1 MTLTST
7 DRQILHIALPS
18 IVSNI
23 TVPLLGLVDVAI
35 VGHLGSAA
43 YIGAITVGGMLFN
56 MAYWLFAFLRMG
68 TSGLTAQ
75 AYGRGDRAETVRV
88 LVRALGVAL
97 AIGVALVALSRPVAD
112 VAFRLIPCSP
122 EVEASARVYFALLVW
137 GAPAVLGL
145 YGFAGW
151 FVGMQNARFPM
162 AVAITQNVVNI
173 VASAALVFG
182 LGWQVEGVAAGTLIA
197 QYAGLL
203 MAVAG
208 WWRGYRA
215 DARGVSL
222 RPVTD
227 SAALSRFFAVNR
239 DIFLRTLCLIA
250 VTVCFTSSG
259 AAAGDTVLAANA
271 LLMQLFMLFSYVMD
285 GFAYAGEAMSG
296 RYIGARN
303 RAAFDDT
310 VRRLFVWGFLMAALF
325 TLAYAFGGNAFLCL
339 LTDDRQV
346 TAAADSYFGWAL
358 AIPAAGVAAFIWDG
372 VFIGATATRGML
384 LSMAAAAVC
393 FFALHYG
400 LRPVLGNHALWLA
413 FIVYLFVRGAVQ
425 TVLSRGVVRR
435 AFASPAVG

>member
-182 LGWQVEGVAAGTLIA
+182 LGGQVEGVAAGTLIA

-227 SAALSRFFAVNR
+227 RAALSRFFAVNR

-285 GFAYAGEAMSG
+285 GFAYAGEALAG
-296 RYIGARN
+296 RYVGAAD
-303 RAAFDDT
+303 AAGFRRT
-310 VRRLFVWGFLMAALF
+310 VRRLFGWGLVLAVAF
-325 TLAYAFGGNAFLCL
+325 TLAYGAGGRTFLSLLTSETSVVDMAMAYLPWAVAIPLTSFAAFL
-339 LTDDRQV
+339 
-346 TAAADSYFGWAL
+346 F
-358 AIPAAGVAAFIWDG
+358 DG
-372 VFIGATATRGML
+372 IFIGATATGRML
-384 LSMAAAAVC
+384 LAMAVASSV
-393 FFALHYG
+393 FFISYYL
-400 LRPVLGNHALWLA
+400 LTDTLGNHALWLA
-413 FIVYLFVRGAVQ
+413 FLAYLGAR
-425 TVLSRGVVRR
+425 SGVEALCHR
-435 AFASPAVG
+435 AVAARVGRQSS

>member
-227 SAALSRFFAVNR
+227 RAALSRFFAVNR

-285 GFAYAGEAMSG
+285 GFAYAGEALAG
-296 RYIGARN
+296 RYVGAAD
-303 RAAFDDT
+303 AAGFRRT
-310 VRRLFVWGFLMAALF
+310 VRRLFGWGLVLAVAF
-325 TLAYAFGGNAFLCL
+325 TLAYGAGGRTFLSLLTSETSVVDMAMAYLPWAVAVPLTSFAAFL
-339 LTDDRQV
+339 
-346 TAAADSYFGWAL
+346 F
-358 AIPAAGVAAFIWDG
+358 DG
-372 VFIGATATRGML
+372 IFIGATATGRML
-384 LSMAAAAVC
+384 LAMAVASSV
-393 FFALHYG
+393 FFISYYL
-400 LRPVLGNHALWLA
+400 LTDTLGNHALWLA
-413 FIVYLFVRGAVQ
+413 FLAYLGAR
-425 TVLSRGVVRR
+425 SGVETLCHR
-435 AFASPAVG
+435 AVAARVGRQSS

>member
-112 VAFRLIPCSP
+112 VAFRLIPCSA

-215 DARGVSL
+215 DTRGVSL

-227 SAALSRFFAVNR
+227 RAALSRFFAVNR

-285 GFAYAGEAMSG
+285 GFAYAGEALAG
-296 RYIGARN
+296 RYVGAAD
-303 RAAFDDT
+303 AAGFRRT
-310 VRRLFVWGFLMAALF
+310 VRRLFGWGLVLAVAF
-325 TLAYAFGGNAFLCL
+325 TLAYGAGGRTFLSLLTSETSVVDMAMAYLPWAVAVPLTSFAAFL
-339 LTDDRQV
+339 
-346 TAAADSYFGWAL
+346 F
-358 AIPAAGVAAFIWDG
+358 DG
-372 VFIGATATRGML
+372 IFIGATATGRML
-384 LSMAAAAVC
+384 LAMAVASSV
-393 FFALHYG
+393 FFISYYL
-400 LRPVLGNHALWLA
+400 LTDTLGNHALWLA
-413 FIVYLFVRGAVQ
+413 FLAYLGAR
-425 TVLSRGVVRR
+425 SGVEALCHR
-435 AFASPAVG
+435 AVAARVGRQSS

>member
-7 DRQILHIALPS
+7 DRQILYIALPS

-23 TVPLLGLVDVAI
+23 TVPLLGLVVVDF
-35 VGHLGSAA
+35 VGHFGSAS
-43 YIGAITVGGMLFN
+43 YIGAIIVVGMLFN

-227 SAALSRFFAVNR
+227 RAALSRFFAVNR

-285 GFAYAGEAMSG
+285 GFAYAGEALAG
-296 RYIGARN
+296 RYVGAAD
-303 RAAFDDT
+303 AAGFRRT
-310 VRRLFVWGFLMAALF
+310 VRRLFGWGLVLAVAF
-325 TLAYAFGGNAFLCL
+325 TLAYGAGGRTFLSLLTSETSVVDMAMAYLPWAVAVPLTSFAAFL
-339 LTDDRQV
+339 
-346 TAAADSYFGWAL
+346 F
-358 AIPAAGVAAFIWDG
+358 DG
-372 VFIGATATRGML
+372 IFIGATATGRML
-384 LSMAAAAVC
+384 LAMAVASSV
-393 FFALHYG
+393 FFISYYL
-400 LRPVLGNHALWLA
+400 LTDTLGNHALWLA
-413 FIVYLFVRGAVQ
+413 FLAYLGAR
-425 TVLSRGVVRR
+425 SGVEALCHR
-435 AFASPAVG
+435 AVAARVGRQSS

>member
-162 AVAITQNVVNI
+162 SVAITQNVVNI

-227 SAALSRFFAVNR
+227 RAALSRFFAVNR

-285 GFAYAGEAMSG
+285 GFAYAGEALAG
-296 RYIGARN
+296 RYVGAAD
-303 RAAFDDT
+303 AAGFRRT
-310 VRRLFVWGFLMAALF
+310 VRRLFGWGLVLAVAF
-325 TLAYAFGGNAFLCL
+325 TLAYGAGGRTFLSLLTSETSVVGMAMAYLPWAVAVPLTSFAAFL
-339 LTDDRQV
+339 
-346 TAAADSYFGWAL
+346 F
-358 AIPAAGVAAFIWDG
+358 DG
-372 VFIGATATRGML
+372 IFIGATATGRML
-384 LSMAAAAVC
+384 LAMAVASSV
-393 FFALHYG
+393 FFISYYL
-400 LRPVLGNHALWLA
+400 LTDTLGNHALWLA
-413 FIVYLFVRGAVQ
+413 FLAYLGAR
-425 TVLSRGVVRR
+425 SGVEALCHR
-435 AFASPAVG
+435 AVAARVGRQSS

>member
-75 AYGRGDRAETVRV
+75 AYGRGNRAETVRV

-173 VASAALVFG
+173 VASTALVFG

-215 DARGVSL
+215 DTRGVSL

-227 SAALSRFFAVNR
+227 RAALSRFFAVNR

-285 GFAYAGEAMSG
+285 GFAYAGEALAG
-296 RYIGARN
+296 RYVGAAD
-303 RAAFDDT
+303 AAGFRRT
-310 VRRLFVWGFLMAALF
+310 VRRLFGWGLVLAVAF
-325 TLAYAFGGNAFLCL
+325 TLAYGAGGRTFLSLLTSETSVVDMAMAYLPWAVAVPLTSFAAFL
-339 LTDDRQV
+339 
-346 TAAADSYFGWAL
+346 F
-358 AIPAAGVAAFIWDG
+358 DG
-372 VFIGATATRGML
+372 IFIGATATGRML
-384 LSMAAAAVC
+384 LAMAVASSV
-393 FFALHYG
+393 FFISYYL
-400 LRPVLGNHALWLA
+400 LTDTLGNHALWLA
-413 FIVYLFVRGAVQ
+413 FLAYLGAR
-425 TVLSRGVVRR
+425 SGVEALCHR
-435 AFASPAVG
+435 AVAARVGRQSS

>member
-285 GFAYAGEAMSG
+285 GFAYAGEALAG
-296 RYIGARN
+296 RYVGAAD
-303 RAAFDDT
+303 AAGFRRT
-310 VRRLFVWGFLMAALF
+310 VRRLFGWGLVLAVAF
-325 TLAYAFGGNAFLCL
+325 TLAYGAGGRTFLSLLTSETSVVGMAMAYLPWAVAIPLTSFAAFL
-339 LTDDRQV
+339 
-346 TAAADSYFGWAL
+346 F
-358 AIPAAGVAAFIWDG
+358 DG
-372 VFIGATATRGML
+372 IFIGATATGRML
-384 LSMAAAAVC
+384 LAMAVASSV
-393 FFALHYG
+393 FFISYYL
-400 LRPVLGNHALWLA
+400 LTDTLGNHALWLA
-413 FIVYLFVRGAVQ
+413 FLAYLGAR
-425 TVLSRGVVRR
+425 SGVEALCHR
-435 AFASPAVG
+435 AVAARVGRQSS

>member
-227 SAALSRFFAVNR
+227 RAALSRFFAVNR

-285 GFAYAGEAMSG
+285 GFAYAGEALAG
-296 RYIGARN
+296 RYVGAAD
-303 RAAFDDT
+303 AAGFRRT
-310 VRRLFVWGFLMAALF
+310 VRRLFGWGLVLAVAF
-325 TLAYAFGGNAFLCL
+325 TLAYGAGGRTFLSLLTSETSVVGMAMAYLPWAVAIPLTSFAAFL
-339 LTDDRQV
+339 
-346 TAAADSYFGWAL
+346 F
-358 AIPAAGVAAFIWDG
+358 DG
-372 VFIGATATRGML
+372 IFIGATATGRML
-384 LSMAAAAVC
+384 LAMAVASSV
-393 FFALHYG
+393 FFISYYL
-400 LRPVLGNHALWLA
+400 LTDTLGNHALWLA
-413 FIVYLFVRGAVQ
+413 FLAYLGAR
-425 TVLSRGVVRR
+425 SGVEALCHR
-435 AFASPAVG
+435 AVAARVGRQSF

>member
-227 SAALSRFFAVNR
+227 RAALSRFFAVNR

-285 GFAYAGEAMSG
+285 GFAYAGEALAG
-296 RYIGARN
+296 RYVGAAD
-303 RAAFDDT
+303 AAGFRRT
-310 VRRLFVWGFLMAALF
+310 VRRLFGWGLVLAVAF
-325 TLAYAFGGNAFLCL
+325 TLAYGAGGRTFLGLLTSETSVVGMAMAYLPWAVAIPLTSFAAFL
-339 LTDDRQV
+339 
-346 TAAADSYFGWAL
+346 F
-358 AIPAAGVAAFIWDG
+358 DG
-372 VFIGATATRGML
+372 IFIGATATGRML
-384 LSMAAAAVC
+384 LAMAVASAV
-393 FFALHYG
+393 FFISYYL
-400 LRPVLGNHALWLA
+400 LTDTLGNHALWLA
-413 FIVYLFVRGAVQ
+413 FLAYLGAR
-425 TVLSRGVVRR
+425 SGVEALCHR
-435 AFASPAVG
+435 AVAARVGRQSS

>member
-208 WWRGYRA
+208 WWRGYGA

-227 SAALSRFFAVNR
+227 RAALSRFFAVNR

-285 GFAYAGEAMSG
+285 GFAYAGEALAG
-296 RYIGARN
+296 RYVGAAD
-303 RAAFDDT
+303 AAGFRRT
-310 VRRLFVWGFLMAALF
+310 VRRLFGWGLVLAVAF
-325 TLAYAFGGNAFLCL
+325 TLAYGAGGRTFLSLLTSETSVVGMAMAYLPWAVAIPLTSFAAFL
-339 LTDDRQV
+339 
-346 TAAADSYFGWAL
+346 F
-358 AIPAAGVAAFIWDG
+358 DG
-372 VFIGATATRGML
+372 IFIGATATGRML
-384 LSMAAAAVC
+384 LAMAVASAV
-393 FFALHYG
+393 FFISYYL
-400 LRPVLGNHALWLA
+400 LTDTLGNHALWLA
-413 FIVYLFVRGAVQ
+413 FLVYLGAR
-425 TVLSRGVVRR
+425 SGVEALCHR
-435 AFASPAVG
+435 AVAARVGRQSS

>member
-227 SAALSRFFAVNR
+227 RAALSRFFAVNR

-285 GFAYAGEAMSG
+285 GFAYAGEALAG
-296 RYIGARN
+296 RYVGAAD
-303 RAAFDDT
+303 AAGFRRT
-310 VRRLFVWGFLMAALF
+310 VRRLFGWGLVLAVAF
-325 TLAYAFGGNAFLCL
+325 TLAYGAGGRTFLSLLTSETSVVDMAMAYLPWAVAVPLTSFAAFL
-339 LTDDRQV
+339 
-346 TAAADSYFGWAL
+346 F
-358 AIPAAGVAAFIWDG
+358 DG
-372 VFIGATATRGML
+372 IFIGATATGRML
-384 LSMAAAAVC
+384 LAMAVASSV
-393 FFALHYG
+393 FFISYYL
-400 LRPVLGNHALWLA
+400 LTDTLGNHALWLA
-413 FIVYLFVRGAVQ
+413 FLAYLGAR
-425 TVLSRGVVRR
+425 SGVEALCHR
-435 AFASPAVG
+435 AVAARVGRQSS

>member
-227 SAALSRFFAVNR
+227 RAALSRFFAVNR

-285 GFAYAGEAMSG
+285 GFAYAGEALAG
-296 RYIGARN
+296 RYVGAAD
-303 RAAFDDT
+303 AAGFRRT
-310 VRRLFVWGFLMAALF
+310 VRRLFGWGLVLAVAF
-325 TLAYAFGGNAFLCL
+325 TLAYGAGGRTFLSLLTSETSVVDMAMAYQPWAVAVPLTSFAAFL
-339 LTDDRQV
+339 
-346 TAAADSYFGWAL
+346 F
-358 AIPAAGVAAFIWDG
+358 DG
-372 VFIGATATRGML
+372 IFIGATATGRML
-384 LSMAAAAVC
+384 LAMAVASSV
-393 FFALHYG
+393 FFISYYL
-400 LRPVLGNHALWLA
+400 LTDTLGNHALWLA
-413 FIVYLFVRGAVQ
+413 FLAYLGAR
-425 TVLSRGVVRR
+425 SGVEALCHR
-435 AFASPAVG
+435 AVAARVGRQSS

>member
-215 DARGVSL
+215 DTRGVSL

-285 GFAYAGEAMSG
+285 GFAYAGEALAG
-296 RYIGARN
+296 RYVGAAD
-303 RAAFDDT
+303 AAGFRRT
-310 VRRLFVWGFLMAALF
+310 VRRLFGWGLVLAVAF
-325 TLAYAFGGNAFLCL
+325 TLAYGAGGRTFLSLLTSETSVVDMAMAYLPWAVAVPLTSFAAFL
-339 LTDDRQV
+339 
-346 TAAADSYFGWAL
+346 F
-358 AIPAAGVAAFIWDG
+358 DG
-372 VFIGATATRGML
+372 IFIGATATGRML
-384 LSMAAAAVC
+384 LAMAVASSV
-393 FFALHYG
+393 FFISYYL
-400 LRPVLGNHALWLA
+400 LTDTLGNHALWLA
-413 FIVYLFVRGAVQ
+413 FLAYLGAR
-425 TVLSRGVVRR
+425 SGVEALCHR
-435 AFASPAVG
+435 AVAARVGRQSS

>member
-112 VAFRLIPCSP
+112 VAFRLIPCSA
-122 EVEASARVYFALLVW
+122 EVEVSARVYFALLVW

-215 DARGVSL
+215 DTRGVSL

-227 SAALSRFFAVNR
+227 RAALSRFFAVNR

-285 GFAYAGEAMSG
+285 GFAYAGEALAG
-296 RYIGARN
+296 RYVGAAD
-303 RAAFDDT
+303 AAGFRRT
-310 VRRLFVWGFLMAALF
+310 VRRLFGWGLVLAVAF
-325 TLAYAFGGNAFLCL
+325 TLAYGAGWRTFLSLLTSETSVVDMAMAYLPWAVAVPLTSFAAFL
-339 LTDDRQV
+339 
-346 TAAADSYFGWAL
+346 F
-358 AIPAAGVAAFIWDG
+358 DG
-372 VFIGATATRGML
+372 IFIGATATGRML
-384 LSMAAAAVC
+384 LAMAVASSV
-393 FFALHYG
+393 FFISYYL
-400 LRPVLGNHALWLA
+400 LTDTLGNHALWLA
-413 FIVYLFVRGAVQ
+413 FLAYLGAR
-425 TVLSRGVVRR
+425 SGVEALCHR
-435 AFASPAVG
+435 AVAARVGRQSS

>member
-227 SAALSRFFAVNR
+227 RAALSRFFAVNR

-285 GFAYAGEAMSG
+285 GFAYAGEALAG
-296 RYIGARN
+296 RYVGAAD
-303 RAAFDDT
+303 AAGFRRT
-310 VRRLFVWGFLMAALF
+310 VRRLFGWGLVLAVAF
-325 TLAYAFGGNAFLCL
+325 TLAYGAGGRTFLSLLTSETSVVDMAMAYLPWAVAIPLTSFAAFL
-339 LTDDRQV
+339 
-346 TAAADSYFGWAL
+346 F
-358 AIPAAGVAAFIWDG
+358 DG
-372 VFIGATATRGML
+372 IFIGATATGRML
-384 LSMAAAAVC
+384 LAMAVASSV
-393 FFALHYG
+393 FFISYYL
-400 LRPVLGNHALWLA
+400 LTDTLGNHALWLA
-413 FIVYLFVRGAVQ
+413 FLAYLGAR
-425 TVLSRGVVRR
+425 SGVEALCHR
-435 AFASPAVG
+435 AVVARVGRQSS

>member
-215 DARGVSL
+215 DTHGVSL

-227 SAALSRFFAVNR
+227 RAALSRFFAVNR

-285 GFAYAGEAMSG
+285 GFAYAGEALAG
-296 RYIGARN
+296 RYVGAAD
-303 RAAFDDT
+303 AAGFRRT
-310 VRRLFVWGFLMAALF
+310 VRRLFGWGLVLAVAF
-325 TLAYAFGGNAFLCL
+325 TLAYGAGGRTFLSLLTSETSVVGMAMAYLPWAVAVPLTSFAAFL
-339 LTDDRQV
+339 
-346 TAAADSYFGWAL
+346 F
-358 AIPAAGVAAFIWDG
+358 DG
-372 VFIGATATRGML
+372 IFIGATATGRML
-384 LSMAAAAVC
+384 LAMAVASSV
-393 FFALHYG
+393 FFISYYL
-400 LRPVLGNHALWLA
+400 LTDTLGNHALWLA
-413 FIVYLFVRGAVQ
+413 FLAYLGAR
-425 TVLSRGVVRR
+425 SGVEALCHR
-435 AFASPAVG
+435 AVAARVGRQSS

>member
-215 DARGVSL
+215 DTRGVSL

-227 SAALSRFFAVNR
+227 RAALSRFFAVNR

-285 GFAYAGEAMSG
+285 GFAYAGEALAG
-296 RYIGARN
+296 RYVGAAD
-303 RAAFDDT
+303 AAGFRRT
-310 VRRLFVWGFLMAALF
+310 VRRLFGWGLVLAVAF
-325 TLAYAFGGNAFLCL
+325 TLAYGAGGRTFLSLLTSETSVVGMAMAYLPWAVAIPLTSFAAFL
-339 LTDDRQV
+339 
-346 TAAADSYFGWAL
+346 F
-358 AIPAAGVAAFIWDG
+358 DG
-372 VFIGATATRGML
+372 IFIGATATGRML
-384 LSMAAAAVC
+384 LAMAVASSV
-393 FFALHYG
+393 FFISYYL
-400 LRPVLGNHALWLA
+400 LTDTLGNHALWLA
-413 FIVYLFVRGAVQ
+413 FLAYLGAR
-425 TVLSRGVVRR
+425 SGVEALCHR
-435 AFASPAVG
+435 AVAARVGRQSS

>member
-227 SAALSRFFAVNR
+227 RAALSRFFAVNR

-285 GFAYAGEAMSG
+285 GFAYAGEALAG
-296 RYIGARN
+296 RYVGAAD
-303 RAAFDDT
+303 AAGFRRT
-310 VRRLFVWGFLMAALF
+310 VRRLFGWGLVLAVAF
-325 TLAYAFGGNAFLCL
+325 TLAYGAGGRTFLSLLTSETSVVDMAMAYLPWAVAVPLTSFAAFL
-339 LTDDRQV
+339 
-346 TAAADSYFGWAL
+346 F
-358 AIPAAGVAAFIWDG
+358 DG
-372 VFIGATATRGML
+372 IFIGATATGRML
-384 LSMAAAAVC
+384 LAMAVASSV
-393 FFALHYG
+393 FFISYYL
-400 LRPVLGNHALWLA
+400 LTDTLGNHALWPAFLA
-413 FIVYLFVRGAVQ
+413 YLGAR
-425 TVLSRGVVRR
+425 SGVEALCHR
-435 AFASPAVG
+435 AVAARVGRQSS

>member
-215 DARGVSL
+215 DTRGVSL

-227 SAALSRFFAVNR
+227 RAALSRFFAVNR

-285 GFAYAGEAMSG
+285 GFAYAGEALAG
-296 RYIGARN
+296 RYVGAAD
-303 RAAFDDT
+303 AAGFRRT
-310 VRRLFVWGFLMAALF
+310 VRRLFGWGLVLAVAF
-325 TLAYAFGGNAFLCL
+325 TLAYGAGGRTFLSLLTSETSVVDMAMAYLPWAVAIPLTSFAAFL
-339 LTDDRQV
+339 
-346 TAAADSYFGWAL
+346 F
-358 AIPAAGVAAFIWDG
+358 DG
-372 VFIGATATRGML
+372 IFIGATATGRML
-384 LSMAAAAVC
+384 LAMAVASSV
-393 FFALHYG
+393 FFISYYL
-400 LRPVLGNHALWLA
+400 LTDTLGNHALWLA
-413 FIVYLFVRGAVQ
+413 FLAYLGAR
-425 TVLSRGVVRR
+425 SGVEALCHR
-435 AFASPAVG
+435 AVAARVGRQSS

>member
-215 DARGVSL
+215 DTRGVSL

-227 SAALSRFFAVNR
+227 RAALSRFFAVNR

-259 AAAGDTVLAANA
+259 AAAGDTVLAAHA

-285 GFAYAGEAMSG
+285 GFAYAGEALAG
-296 RYIGARN
+296 RYVGAAD
-303 RAAFDDT
+303 AAGFRRT
-310 VRRLFVWGFLMAALF
+310 VRRLFGWGLVLAVAF
-325 TLAYAFGGNAFLCL
+325 TLAYGAGGRTFLSLLTSETSVVDMAMAYLPWAVAVPLTSFAAFL
-339 LTDDRQV
+339 
-346 TAAADSYFGWAL
+346 F
-358 AIPAAGVAAFIWDG
+358 DG
-372 VFIGATATRGML
+372 IFIGATATGRML
-384 LSMAAAAVC
+384 LAMAVASSV
-393 FFALHYG
+393 FFISYYL
-400 LRPVLGNHALWLA
+400 LTDTLGNHALWLA
-413 FIVYLFVRGAVQ
+413 FLAYLGAR
-425 TVLSRGVVRR
+425 SGVEALCHR
-435 AFASPAVG
+435 AVAARVGRQSS

>member
-215 DARGVSL
+215 DTRGVSL

-227 SAALSRFFAVNR
+227 RVALSRFFAVNR

-285 GFAYAGEAMSG
+285 GFAYAGEALAG
-296 RYIGARN
+296 RYVGAAD
-303 RAAFDDT
+303 AAGFRRT
-310 VRRLFVWGFLMAALF
+310 VRRLFGWGLALAVAF
-325 TLAYAFGGNAFLCL
+325 TLAYGAGGRTFLSLLTSETSVVGMAMAYLPWAVAIPLTSFAAFL
-339 LTDDRQV
+339 
-346 TAAADSYFGWAL
+346 F
-358 AIPAAGVAAFIWDG
+358 DG
-372 VFIGATATRGML
+372 IFIGATATGRML
-384 LSMAAAAVC
+384 LAMAVASSV
-393 FFALHYG
+393 FFISYYL
-400 LRPVLGNHALWLA
+400 LTDTLGNHALWLA
-413 FIVYLFVRGAVQ
+413 FLAYLGAR
-425 TVLSRGVVRR
+425 SGVEALCHR
-435 AFASPAVG
+435 AVAARVGRQPS

>member
-215 DARGVSL
+215 DTRGVSL

-285 GFAYAGEAMSG
+285 GFAYAGEALAG
-296 RYIGARN
+296 RYVGAAD
-303 RAAFDDT
+303 AAGFRRT
-310 VRRLFVWGFLMAALF
+310 VRRLFGWGLVLAVAF
-325 TLAYAFGGNAFLCL
+325 TLAYGAGGRTFLSLLTSETSVVGMAMAYLPWAVAIPLTSFAAFL
-339 LTDDRQV
+339 
-346 TAAADSYFGWAL
+346 F
-358 AIPAAGVAAFIWDG
+358 DG
-372 VFIGATATRGML
+372 IFIGATATGRML
-384 LSMAAAAVC
+384 LAMAVASSV
-393 FFALHYG
+393 FFISYYL
-400 LRPVLGNHALWLA
+400 LTDTLGNHALWLA
-413 FIVYLFVRGAVQ
+413 FLAYLGAR
-425 TVLSRGVVRR
+425 SGVEALCHR
-435 AFASPAVG
+435 AVAARVGRQSS

>member
-285 GFAYAGEAMSG
+285 GFAYAGEALAG
-296 RYIGARN
+296 RYVGAAD
-303 RAAFDDT
+303 AAGFRRT
-310 VRRLFVWGFLMAALF
+310 VRRLFGWGLVLAVAF
-325 TLAYAFGGNAFLCL
+325 TLAYGAGGRTFLGLLTSETSVVGMAMAYLPWAVAIPLTSFAAFL
-339 LTDDRQV
+339 
-346 TAAADSYFGWAL
+346 F
-358 AIPAAGVAAFIWDG
+358 DG
-372 VFIGATATRGML
+372 IFIGATATGRML
-384 LSMAAAAVC
+384 LAMAVASAV
-393 FFALHYG
+393 FFISYYL
-400 LRPVLGNHALWLA
+400 LTDTLGNHALWLA
-413 FIVYLFVRGAVQ
+413 FLAYLGAR
-425 TVLSRGVVRR
+425 SGVEALCHR
-435 AFASPAVG
+435 AVAARVGRQSS

>member
-227 SAALSRFFAVNR
+227 RAALSRFFAVNR

-285 GFAYAGEAMSG
+285 GFAYAGEALAG
-296 RYIGARN
+296 RYVGAAD
-303 RAAFDDT
+303 AAGFRRT
-310 VRRLFVWGFLMAALF
+310 VRRLFGWGLVLAVAF
-325 TLAYAFGGNAFLCL
+325 TLAYGAGGRTFLSLLTSETSVVGMAMAYLPWAVAIPLTSFAAFL
-339 LTDDRQV
+339 
-346 TAAADSYFGWAL
+346 F
-358 AIPAAGVAAFIWDG
+358 DG
-372 VFIGATATRGML
+372 IFIGATATGRML
-384 LSMAAAAVC
+384 LAMAVASSV
-393 FFALHYG
+393 FFISYYL
-400 LRPVLGNHALWLA
+400 LTDTLGNHALWLA
-413 FIVYLFVRGAVQ
+413 FLAYLGAR
-425 TVLSRGVVRR
+425 SGVEALCHR
-435 AFASPAVG
+435 AVAARVGRQSS

>member
-162 AVAITQNVVNI
+162 SVAITQNVVNI

-227 SAALSRFFAVNR
+227 RAALSRFFAVNR

-285 GFAYAGEAMSG
+285 GFAYAGEALAG
-296 RYIGARN
+296 RYVGAAD
-303 RAAFDDT
+303 AAGFRRT
-310 VRRLFVWGFLMAALF
+310 VRRLFGWGLVLAVAF
-325 TLAYAFGGNAFLCL
+325 TLAYGAGGRTFLSLLTSETSVVDMAMAYLPWAVAVPLTSFAAFL
-339 LTDDRQV
+339 
-346 TAAADSYFGWAL
+346 F
-358 AIPAAGVAAFIWDG
+358 DG
-372 VFIGATATRGML
+372 IFIGATATGRML
-384 LSMAAAAVC
+384 LAMAVASSV
-393 FFALHYG
+393 FFISYYL
-400 LRPVLGNHALWLA
+400 LTDTLGNHALWLA
-413 FIVYLFVRGAVQ
+413 FLAYLGAR
-425 TVLSRGVVRR
+425 SGVEALCHR
-435 AFASPAVG
+435 AVAARVGRQSS

>member
-227 SAALSRFFAVNR
+227 RAALSRFFAVNR

-285 GFAYAGEAMSG
+285 GFAYAGEALAG
-296 RYIGARN
+296 RYVGAAD
-303 RAAFDDT
+303 AAGFRRT
-310 VRRLFVWGFLMAALF
+310 VRRLFGWGLVLAVAF
-325 TLAYAFGGNAFLCL
+325 TLAYGAGGRTFLSLLTSETSVVDMAMAYLPWAVAVPLTSFAAFLFDGIFIGTTATGRMLLAMAVASSVFFISYYL
-339 LTDDRQV
+339 LTD
-346 TAAADSYFGWAL
+346 T
-358 AIPAAGVAAFIWDG
+358 
-372 VFIGATATRGML
+372 
-384 LSMAAAAVC
+384 
-393 FFALHYG
+393 
-400 LRPVLGNHALWLA
+400 LGNHALWLA
-413 FIVYLFVRGAVQ
+413 FLAYLGAR
-425 TVLSRGVVRR
+425 SGVEALCHR
-435 AFASPAVG
+435 AVAARVGRQSS

>member
-151 FVGMQNARFPM
+151 FVGMQNASFPM

-227 SAALSRFFAVNR
+227 RAALSRFFAVNR

-285 GFAYAGEAMSG
+285 GFAYAGEALAG
-296 RYIGARN
+296 RYVGAAD
-303 RAAFDDT
+303 AAGFRRT
-310 VRRLFVWGFLMAALF
+310 VRRLFGWGLVLAVAF
-325 TLAYAFGGNAFLCL
+325 TLAYGAGGRTFLSLLTSETSVVDMAMAYLPWAVAVPLTSFAAFL
-339 LTDDRQV
+339 
-346 TAAADSYFGWAL
+346 F
-358 AIPAAGVAAFIWDG
+358 DG
-372 VFIGATATRGML
+372 IFIGATATGRML
-384 LSMAAAAVC
+384 LAMAVASSV
-393 FFALHYG
+393 FFISYYL
-400 LRPVLGNHALWLA
+400 LTDTLGNHALWLA
-413 FIVYLFVRGAVQ
+413 FLAYLGAR
-425 TVLSRGVVRR
+425 SGVEALCHR
-435 AFASPAVG
+435 AVAARVGRQSS

>member
-23 TVPLLGLVDVAI
+23 TVPLLGLVDVTI

-285 GFAYAGEAMSG
+285 GFAYAGEALAG
-296 RYIGARN
+296 RYVGAAD
-303 RAAFDDT
+303 AAGFRRT
-310 VRRLFVWGFLMAALF
+310 VRRLFGWGLVLAVAF
-325 TLAYAFGGNAFLCL
+325 TLAYGAGGRTFLGLLTSETSVVGMAMAYLPWAVAIPLTSFAAFL
-339 LTDDRQV
+339 
-346 TAAADSYFGWAL
+346 F
-358 AIPAAGVAAFIWDG
+358 DG
-372 VFIGATATRGML
+372 IFIGATATGRML
-384 LSMAAAAVC
+384 LAMAVASSV
-393 FFALHYG
+393 FFISYYL
-400 LRPVLGNHALWLA
+400 LTDTLGNHALWLA
-413 FIVYLFVRGAVQ
+413 FLAYLGAR
-425 TVLSRGVVRR
+425 SGVEALCHR
-435 AFASPAVG
+435 AVAARVGRQSS

>member
-1 MTLTST
+1 M
-7 DRQILHIALPS
+7 
-18 IVSNI
+18 SNI

-215 DARGVSL
+215 DTRGVSL

-227 SAALSRFFAVNR
+227 RAALSRFFAVHR

-285 GFAYAGEAMSG
+285 GFAYAGEALAG
-296 RYIGARN
+296 RYVGAAD
-303 RAAFDDT
+303 AAGFRRT
-310 VRRLFVWGFLMAALF
+310 VRRLFGWGLVLAVPF
-325 TLAYAFGGNAFLCL
+325 TLAYGAGGRTFLSLLTSETSVVDMAMAYLPWAVAIPLTSFAAFL
-339 LTDDRQV
+339 
-346 TAAADSYFGWAL
+346 F
-358 AIPAAGVAAFIWDG
+358 DG
-372 VFIGATATRGML
+372 IFIGATATGRML
-384 LSMAAAAVC
+384 LAMAVASAV
-393 FFALHYG
+393 FFISYYL
-400 LRPVLGNHALWLA
+400 LTDTLGNHALWLA
-413 FIVYLFVRGAVQ
+413 FLAYLGAR
-425 TVLSRGVVRR
+425 SGVEALCHR
-435 AFASPAVG
+435 AVAARVGRQSS

>member
-285 GFAYAGEAMSG
+285 GFAYAGEALAG
-296 RYIGARN
+296 RYVGAAD
-303 RAAFDDT
+303 AAGFRRT
-310 VRRLFVWGFLMAALF
+310 VRRLFDWGLVLAVAF
-325 TLAYAFGGNAFLCL
+325 TLAYGAGGRTFLSLLTSETSVVGMAMAYLPWAVAIPLTSFAAFL
-339 LTDDRQV
+339 
-346 TAAADSYFGWAL
+346 F
-358 AIPAAGVAAFIWDG
+358 DG
-372 VFIGATATRGML
+372 IFIGATATGRML
-384 LSMAAAAVC
+384 LAMAVASAV
-393 FFALHYG
+393 FFISYYL
-400 LRPVLGNHALWLA
+400 LTDTLGNHALWLA
-413 FIVYLFVRGAVQ
+413 FLAYLGAR
-425 TVLSRGVVRR
+425 SGVEALCHR
-435 AFASPAVG
+435 AVAARVGRQSS

>member
-215 DARGVSL
+215 DTRGVSL

-227 SAALSRFFAVNR
+227 RAALSRFFAVNR

-285 GFAYAGEAMSG
+285 GFAYAGEALAG
-296 RYIGARN
+296 RYVGAAD
-303 RAAFDDT
+303 AAGFRRT
-310 VRRLFVWGFLMAALF
+310 VRRLFGWGLVLAVPF
-325 TLAYAFGGNAFLCL
+325 TLAYGAGGRTFLSLLTSETSVVDMAMAYLPWAVAIPLTSFAAFL
-339 LTDDRQV
+339 
-346 TAAADSYFGWAL
+346 F
-358 AIPAAGVAAFIWDG
+358 DG
-372 VFIGATATRGML
+372 IFIGATATGRML
-384 LSMAAAAVC
+384 LAMAVASAV
-393 FFALHYG
+393 FFISYYL
-400 LRPVLGNHALWLA
+400 LTDTLGNHALWLA
-413 FIVYLFVRGAVQ
+413 FLAYLGAR
-425 TVLSRGVVRR
+425 SGVEALCHR
-435 AFASPAVG
+435 AVAARVGRQSS